1 MKVKILDTTLR
12 DGEQTPGVSLTPYE
26 KLEIA
31 KKIDELGV
39 DIIEAGSAITSK
51 GEREAIKMIV
61 KENLNAE
68 ICSFVRAL
76 KVDIDAALEC
86 EVDSVHLVVPS
97 SPIHIKYK
105 LKKSEDEVL
114 KTATDA
120 VEYAKD
126 HGLIVELSAEDATR
140 AKEEF
145 LIELF
150 NRGKEAGAD
159 RCCIC
164 DTVGV
169 LTPQKAERLF
179 KNISEKV
186 DLPIAVHCHN
196 DFGMATANTC
206 SAIFAG
212 AVEAHVT
219 VNGIGERAGN
229 AALEEVVTALKFL
242 YNIDTNVK
250 LEKLYEV
257 SRFVAKMMKLPV
269 PFNKAIVGDNAF
281 AHEAG
286 IHVDGL
292 IKNTETYEPIKPEM
306 VGNRRRIIL
315 GKHSGRKA
323 LKYKLDLMN
332 IEVSEEELNK
342 IYEKIKELGDLG
354 KYISDTDLL
363 AIVREVKGS
372 GIEEK
377 IKLDE
382 LTVVSG
388 NKITPIASVRLHY
401 RGENRHL
408 IETAYGVGPV
418 DAAINAV
425 RKAISGVAD
434 IKLEEYS
441 VKSIGSGTDAIVEVK
456 VKLRRGSEVVEV
468 VKSDAD
474 IIKASVNAVMEGINL
489 LLL

>member
-1 MKVKILDTTLR
+1 MKVRVFDTTLR
-12 DGEQTPGVSLTPYE
+12 DGEQTPGVSLTPSD

-31 KKIDELGV
+31 KALDELGV
-39 DIIEAGSAITSK
+39 DVIEAGSAITSK
-51 GEREAIKMIV
+51 GEREGIKLITR
-61 KENLNAE
+61 ENLNAE
-68 ICSFVRAL
+68 ICSFVRPL
-76 KVDIDAALEC
+76 TVDIDAAIEC
-86 EVDSVHLVVPS
+86 EVDSIHLVVPS

-114 KTATDA
+114 DLA
-120 VEYAKD
+120 VNAIEYAKD

-140 AKEEF
+140 AELNF
-145 LIELF
+145 LIKLF
-150 NRGKEAGAD
+150 KAGENLAD
-159 RCCIC
+159 RVCVC

-169 LTPQKAERLF
+169 LTPQKSEELF
-179 KNISEKV
+179 KKITSEIK
-186 DLPIAVHCHN
+186 LPVSVHCHN

-206 SAIFAG
+206 SAILGG
-212 AVEAHVT
+212 AVQCHVT

-242 YNIDTNVK
+242 YNIETNIK

-257 SRFVAKMMKLPV
+257 SRLVARLMKLPV
-269 PFNKAIVGDNAF
+269 PPNKAIVGDNAF

-292 IKNTETYEPIKPEM
+292 IKNTKTYEPISPEV
-306 VGNRRRIIL
+306 VGNKRRIIL

-323 LKYKLDLMN
+323 LIYKLKLMG
-332 IEVSEEELNK
+332 IEASEEQINK

-354 KYISDTDLL
+354 KYVSDADLM
-363 AIVREVKGS
+363 AIVKDVLGKDL
-372 GIEEK
+372 EEK
-377 IKLDE
+377 IELDE

-388 NKITPIASVRLHY
+388 NKITPIASVKLHY
-401 RGENRHL
+401 KGEDRLL

-434 IKLEEYS
+434 IKLEEYK
-441 VKSIGSGTDAIVEVK
+441 VEAIGGGTDAIIEVTVKLRKGVNTVEVK
-456 VKLRRGSEVVEV
+456 KADS
-468 VKSDAD
+468 D
-474 IIKASVNAVMEGINL
+474 IIRASVNAVMEGINL
-489 LLL
+489 LLQ

>member
-1 MKVKILDTTLR
+1 MKVRVFDTTLR
-12 DGEQTPGVSLTPYE
+12 DGEQTPGVSLTPSG

-31 KKIDELGV
+31 KALDDLGV
-39 DIIEAGSAITSK
+39 DVIEAGSAITSK
-51 GEREAIKMIV
+51 GEREGIKLIA
-61 KENLNAE
+61 KEGLRAE

-76 KVDIDAALEC
+76 PIDIDAALEC

-114 KTATDA
+114 DQAIKA

-140 AKEEF
+140 ANIDF
-145 LIELF
+145 LIKLF
-150 NRGKEAGAD
+150 KEGEKAKAD
-159 RCCIC
+159 RVCVC

-169 LTPQKAERLF
+169 LTPQKSEELF
-179 KNISEKV
+179 KKITENIK
-186 DLPIAVHCHN
+186 LPVSVHCHN
-196 DFGMATANTC
+196 DFGMAVANTC
-206 SAIFAG
+206 SAIIAG
-212 AVEAHVT
+212 AKQCHVT

-229 AALEEVVTALKFL
+229 AALEEVVAALKFL
-242 YNIDTNVK
+242 YGYETNIK

-257 SRFVAKMMKLPV
+257 SRLVARLMKLPV
-269 PFNKAIVGDNAF
+269 PPNKAIVGDNAF

-292 IKNTETYEPIKPEM
+292 IKSTQTYEPISPEV

-323 LKYKLDLMN
+323 LMYKLKLMG
-332 IEVSEEELNK
+332 IEVNEDQLNK
-342 IYEKIKELGDLG
+342 IYNKIKELGDLG
-354 KYISDTDLL
+354 KYVSDADLF
-363 AIVREVKGS
+363 AIIRDVLGKDLK
-372 GIEEK
+372 EE

-388 NKITPIASVRLHY
+388 NKITPIASVKLHY
-401 RGENRHL
+401 KGEDRIL

-434 IKLEEYS
+434 IKLEEYK
-441 VKSIGSGTDAIVEVK
+441 VEAIGGGTDALIEVTVKLRKGTEIVEVK
-456 VKLRRGSEVVEV
+456 
-468 VKSDAD
+468 KSDAD
-474 IIKASVNAVMEGINL
+474 IIRASVNAVMEGINL
-489 LLL
+489 LLQ